1 MRYSEYI
8 KKVAHSAC
16 VSQSDAKRVLDSA
29 NMIIQNTVESGE
41 EVIIS
46 GVGKFGKKTR
56 NARKGINPAT
66 KQPIEIPATEV
77 VTFKVAK
84 EFKDLINS

>member
-1 MRYSEYI
+1 MKYSDFVR
-8 KKVAHSAC
+8 KVACGAY
-16 VSQSDAKRVLDSA
+16 VSLAEAKRVLDSA
-29 NMIIQNTVESGE
+29 NTVIKDTVESGE
-41 EVIIS
+41 EVVLN

-56 NARKGINPAT
+56 NARTGINPAT

-84 EFKDLINS
+84 EFKDQINS